1 MAWRGLLMDVV
12 ESLSSFFC
20 CGNELRSFV
29 VSGRALPFCQ
39 RCTGVY
45 LGLGITF
52 IYLLATRYYRR
63 RSPRGV
69 VLLTNLLCIGVMVV
83 FGYHILDP
91 GARWRFWS
99 GLIFGNAVAWLVFP
113 SAWELWAGSDCR
125 PRSVGAGF
133 WLLLVFLNTMP
144 LWFPFGWNEAGVL
157 VDVLALAGL
166 IGAVGCAVAVLGFGL
181 RKGVCALCFAIE
193 RIGR

>member
-1 MAWRGLLMDVV
+1 MAWRGLLMDAV

-20 CGNELRSFV
+20 CGNDLRSFV
-29 VSGRALPFCQ
+29 AGGQVLPFCQ

-63 RSPRGV
+63 GSPRGG

-83 FGYHILDP
+83 FGSHILDP

-113 SAWELWAGSDCR
+113 SAWELWAGSDCK

-133 WLLLVFLNTMP
+133 WLLLVFLNAMP
-144 LWFPFGWNEAGVL
+144 LWFTFEWSGARVL
-157 VDVLALAGL
+157 VDALVLAGL
-166 IGAVGCAVAVLGFGL
+166 IGTAGCAAAVLGFGL
-181 RKGVCALCFAIE
+181 RKGVCALHFVIE
-193 RIGR
+193 GNGR